1 VIELTE
7 AQRLELDGPEPAVA
21 VDPQTG
27 QTYVLVRREV
37 YDRLR
42 ALQEEDGLNMRQ
54 VSTLVEAAMH
64 EDDAGDPTLEFYQQK
79 YGRKP

>member
-1 VIELTE
+1 MIELTE
-7 AQRLELDGPEPAVA
+7 AQRRELDGPEPAVA
-21 VDPQTG
+21 LDPQTG

-42 ALQEEDGLNMRQ
+42 TLREEDGLSMRQ
-54 VSTLVEAAMH
+54 VSALVEAAMR
-64 EDDAGDPTLEFYQQK
+64 EDDAGDPTLGFYQQK